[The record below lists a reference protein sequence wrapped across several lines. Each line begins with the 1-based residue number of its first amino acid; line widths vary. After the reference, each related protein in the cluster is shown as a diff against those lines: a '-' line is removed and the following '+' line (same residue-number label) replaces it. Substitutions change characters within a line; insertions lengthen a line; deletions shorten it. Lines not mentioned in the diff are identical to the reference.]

1 MSSLPSGNLVSSVVL
16 YNTFHFHCYVVFLC
30 CTYVFVFRIF
40 KHITVQCFGWILHIH
55 HVKLVFIY
63 ILAILWHD
71 NVFDHWRHMEHCTYS
86 HAKKKIERTEYYELS
101 TYKTELDLILDY
113 SLAYLQANTGFCTA
127 SNHKTCMVR
136 AKKDPKYYCYSQA
149 QLVYIA
155 LQALVLF
162 PGPKPPFFTYSQK

>member
-1 MSSLPSGNLVSSVVL
+1 M
-16 YNTFHFHCYVVFLC
+16 
-30 CTYVFVFRIF
+30 
-40 KHITVQCFGWILHIH
+40 Q
-55 HVKLVFIY
+55 
-63 ILAILWHD
+63 
-71 NVFDHWRHMEHCTYS
+71 
-86 HAKKKIERTEYYELS
+86 KKKIERTEYYELS

-113 SLAYLQANTGFCTA
+113 SLAYLQAHTGFCTA

-162 PGPKPPFFTYSQK
+162 PGPKPSFFTYSQK